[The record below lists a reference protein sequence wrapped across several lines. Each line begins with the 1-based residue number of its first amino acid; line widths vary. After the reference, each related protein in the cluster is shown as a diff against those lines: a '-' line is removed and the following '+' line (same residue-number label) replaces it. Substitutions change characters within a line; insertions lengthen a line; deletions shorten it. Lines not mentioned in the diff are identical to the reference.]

1 MARAGKSPCA
11 FAPVAF
17 LDTPDT
23 ADRDAV
29 THLARG
35 DTRVAALPGA
45 ATAGVDAVAG
55 LTWAHS
61 RVAVLLGAATTGLH
75 GVAGLARAHPKVA
88 ALLIA
93 SAKGGAADALAQRSG
108 GGGGG
113 GVDDI
118 GGRQF
123 DKQRNLA
130 FVLYGGLY
138 QGLALEY
145 LFNHVFEAWFGS
157 EGVLAKLVFNMFVL
171 APLLTLPA
179 AYIVRSLV
187 CGSGSLPARL
197 RSAVVAYWAACTN
210 EGLYT
215 KFLLLWTPMNFI
227 MFKSVPQEWRI
238 PFNTIV
244 SFAWTVFLSI
254 VSSARGRR

>member
-1 MARAGKSPCA
+1 MKTKCRSGRRHVATSPCALLVLILLVLTSSSSAVPRSSAYSSNPFRRDAELPPRTPLLPSFRPVMARAGKSPCA

-113 GVDDI
+113 GRYW
-118 GGRQF
+118 RQ
-123 DKQRNLA
+123 A
-130 FVLYGGLY
+130 
-138 QGLALEY
+138 
-145 LFNHVFEAWFGS
+145 
-157 EGVLAKLVFNMFVL
+157 
-171 APLLTLPA
+171 
-179 AYIVRSLV
+179 VR
-187 CGSGSLPARL
+187 
-197 RSAVVAYWAACTN
+197 
-210 EGLYT
+210 
-215 KFLLLWTPMNFI
+215 
-227 MFKSVPQEWRI
+227 
-238 PFNTIV
+238 
-244 SFAWTVFLSI
+244 
-254 VSSARGRR
+254 